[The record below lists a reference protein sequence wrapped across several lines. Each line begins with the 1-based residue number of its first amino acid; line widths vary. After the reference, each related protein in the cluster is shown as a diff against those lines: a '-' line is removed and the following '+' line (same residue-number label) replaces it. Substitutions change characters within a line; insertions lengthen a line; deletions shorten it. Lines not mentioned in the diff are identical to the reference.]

1 MPNINLADIL
11 RSHAVERSEKPA
23 LLYEDRSWTYAEL
36 LAEAARVAQ
45 ALLAEGVA
53 PQQRVAVLDKN
64 APEYFCFLF
73 GAAMTN
79 AVTLAVNWRLAP
91 PEMEYILN
99 NAETRVLLVGEADS
113 PARYSDLPVSNRAPS
128 APHLGQ
134 RRCLRSYC
142 LNDRTSTEITSTMTD
157 ITRPNDATP
166 VTSIRTRLVPPRTCE
181 SNNSRTSRVSMAR
194 AIPPENHTAV
204 RIAPPR
210 LLSADDCVFSV
221 ASDRRFPERLRI
233 RFGFIGFGN

>member
-11 RSHAVERSEKPA
+11 RSHAVERGEKPA
-23 LLYEDRSWTYAEL
+23 LLYDDRSWTYAEL

-64 APEYFCFLF
+64 APEYFSFLF

-99 NAETRVLLVGEADS
+99 NSETRVLLVGEEF
-113 PARYSDLPVSNRAPS
+113 LG
-128 APHLGQ
+128 HLEKMN
-134 RRCLRSYC
+134 LE
-142 LNDRTSTEITSTMTD
+142 T
-157 ITRPNDATP
+157 
-166 VTSIRTRLVPPRTCE
+166 V
-181 SNNSRTSRVSMAR
+181 SRVVVVGSGAGHVSYPDWI
-194 AIPPENHTAV
+194 AAHEPVDPQISSGPEDTC
-204 RIAPPR
+204 RIH
-210 LLSADDCVFSV
+210 
-221 ASDRRFPERLRI
+221 
-233 RFGFIGFGN
+233 